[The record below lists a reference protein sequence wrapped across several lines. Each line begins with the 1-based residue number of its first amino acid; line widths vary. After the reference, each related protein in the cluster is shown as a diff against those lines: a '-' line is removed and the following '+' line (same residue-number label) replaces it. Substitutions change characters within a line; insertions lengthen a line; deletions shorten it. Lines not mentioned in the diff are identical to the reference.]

1 MRQLRLKSVKKVSN
15 TSNRYDIQVRGTHN
29 FFADGMLV
37 HNSFCAI
44 VFEPGLSHP
53 EMFGSHGEFLVH
65 SKGLGA
71 QGLAFKNN
79 DANTG
84 NLYVRTLK
92 SLLDAGLEDR
102 LKASFDFNAVK
113 NIALI
118 GEVFGRGVQDLHYG
132 LDKPGFRVFDIRVH
146 HVFGETY
153 LAQSRVAELLAKL
166 EIDMVPT
173 VYEGPFDL
181 AALEA
186 VRDGKTMLDGT
197 NIREGIVV
205 RSATEAHHAIHGRK
219 IAKMIS
225 EAYLLRRAPKGAEAT
240 EYT

>member
-1 MRQLRLKSVKKVSN
+1 MCIR
-15 TSNRYDIQVRGTHN
+15 
-29 FFADGMLV
+29 
-37 HNSFCAI
+37 
-44 VFEPGLSHP
+44 
-53 EMFGSHGEFLVH
+53 
-65 SKGLGA
+65 
-71 QGLAFKNN
+71 
-79 DANTG
+79 
-84 NLYVRTLK
+84 
-92 SLLDAGLEDR
+92 DR
-102 LKASFDFNAVK
+102 
-113 NIALI
+113 
-118 GEVFGRGVQDLHYG
+118 HYG